1 MPLVEGEVFA
11 GYTIVRSLG
20 AGGMGEVY
28 LVQHPRLPR
37 REALK
42 VLPGELT
49 RDREYRERFDREA
62 AIVAAL
68 WHPNIVALHD
78 RGEFGGQLW
87 ISMDF
92 VDGTDAA
99 RLLRDRPNGL
109 PPDEVVR
116 IVTAVADALDYA
128 HANHMSHRDVKPA
141 NILIAQSNSGA
152 KTGARALLADFGIA
166 RREDD
171 PGNLTATD
179 MTVGT
184 VLYAAPEQLLGEP
197 LDGRADQY
205 ALAATAFHLLSGSP
219 PFQHSNPNVVIS
231 CHLSKP
237 PPAINDR
244 VPELAALGPVFAK
257 ALAKRREERFD
268 SCLDF
273 AHALDHE
280 LEAVARDFG
289 VGQPTVSA
297 PVARRRHRH
306 RKRKVRWPIVVPAI
320 LAVLIIAVAA
330 VMLTGV
336 LHHRQ
341 SSAAAPMGAVPS
353 IAATVPADIRAKGHL
368 TIAVSL
374 PFTPNEFKN
383 EQGQIVGFDVD
394 LMSAIAR
401 TLGLVPDYREMPFES
416 ILPALR
422 EHQLNLG
429 MSSITDTKARE
440 SMVDFVTYF
449 NKGTLWAQRPGPPI
463 DPNAA
468 CGRRVSTLAGS
479 VHDTFEIPAKSVV
492 CAAAGLPPIEKVL
505 FDREDDVTAAVI
517 SGKADAMSA
526 DSPITLFA
534 IKLSGGALVA
544 AGDVF
549 DIEPYG
555 WAVPKGSGLAESL
568 RQALVHLMQTGEY
581 RTIATMWGVDKGMI
595 DTPKING
602 AIR

>member
-11 GYTIVRSLG
+11 GYTILRPLG

-49 RDREYRERFDREA
+49 SDHEYRERFDREA

-78 RGEFGGQLW
+78 RGEFEGQLW

-99 RLLRDRPNGL
+99 RLLRDQPNGL

-116 IVTAVADALDYA
+116 IVTCVADALDYA
-128 HANHMSHRDVKPA
+128 HDNHMSHRDVKPS
-141 NILIAQSNSGA
+141 NILIAQSN
-152 KTGARALLADFGIA
+152 TGTRALLADFGIA

-171 PGNLTATD
+171 PGNLTATN

-205 ALAATAFHLLSGSP
+205 ALAATAFHLLTGSP

-231 CHLSKP
+231 NHLSKP

-244 VPELAALGPVFAK
+244 VPELSALGPVFVK

-268 SCLDF
+268 RCLEF
-273 AHALDHE
+273 AHALEHE

-289 VGQPTVSA
+289 VGQPTASA
-297 PVARRRHRH
+297 PVARRPRH

-320 LAVLIIAVAA
+320 LAVVIIAVAA
-330 VMLTGV
+330 VVVTGV
-336 LHHRQ
+336 LHHPR
-341 SSAAAPMGAVPS
+341 SSPGGGPMGTVAS
-353 IAATVPADIRAKGHL
+353 IAATVPADIKASGHL
-368 TIAVSL
+368 VIGVNV
-374 PFTPNEFKN
+374 PYTPNEFKDS
-383 EQGQIVGFDVD
+383 QGHIVGFDVD
-394 LMSAIAR
+394 LMNAIAR

-416 ILPALR
+416 IIPALQGK
-422 EHQLNLG
+422 QLNLG
-429 MSSITDTKARE
+429 MSSMTDTKGRE

-468 CGRRVSTLAGS
+468 CGRRVGARAGS
-479 VHDTFEIPAKSVV
+479 VHDTRELPAKSAV
-492 CAAAGLPPIEKVL
+492 CVAAGLAPIDNVA
-505 FDREDDVTAAVI
+505 FDHQDDLTAALI
-517 SGKADAMSA
+517 AGKLDAMTA
-526 DSPITLFA
+526 DSPNTGFA
-534 IKLSGGALVA
+534 IKLSGGALVP
-544 AGDVF
+544 AGEVF

-555 WAVPKGSGLAESL
+555 WPVPKGSGLAESL

>member
-11 GYTIVRSLG
+11 GYTILRPLG

-49 RDREYRERFDREA
+49 SDHEYRERFDREA

-78 RGEFGGQLW
+78 RGEFEGQLW

-99 RLLRDRPNGL
+99 RLLRDQPNGL

-116 IVTAVADALDYA
+116 IVTCVADALDYA
-128 HANHMSHRDVKPA
+128 HDNHMSHRDVKPS
-141 NILIAQSNSGA
+141 NILIAQSN
-152 KTGARALLADFGIA
+152 TGTRALLADFGIA

-171 PGNLTATD
+171 PGNLTATN

-205 ALAATAFHLLSGSP
+205 ALAATAFHLLTGSP

-231 CHLSKP
+231 SHLSKP
-237 PPAINDR
+237 PPAIDDLA
-244 VPELAALGPVFAK
+244 PELSALGPVFAK

-268 SCLDF
+268 RCLDF
-273 AHALDHE
+273 AHALEHE

-289 VGQPTVSA
+289 VGEATESA
-297 PVARRRHRH
+297 LVVRPRHRR

-353 IAATVPADIRAKGHL
+353 IAATVPADIRATGHL
-368 TIAVSL
+368 TIAVAL
-374 PFTPNEFKN
+374 PFTPNEFKTC
-383 EQGQIVGFDVD
+383 VRPRACRRSRRCS
-394 LMSAIAR
+394 LTAKMMS
-401 TLGLVPDYREMPFES
+401 
-416 ILPALR
+416 
-422 EHQLNLG
+422 
-429 MSSITDTKARE
+429 
-440 SMVDFVTYF
+440 
-449 NKGTLWAQRPGPPI
+449 PP
-463 DPNAA
+463 
-468 CGRRVSTLAGS
+468 
-479 VHDTFEIPAKSVV
+479 
-492 CAAAGLPPIEKVL
+492 
-505 FDREDDVTAAVI
+505 
-517 SGKADAMSA
+517 
-526 DSPITLFA
+526 
-534 IKLSGGALVA
+534 
-544 AGDVF
+544 
-549 DIEPYG
+549 
-555 WAVPKGSGLAESL
+555 
-568 RQALVHLMQTGEY
+568 Q
-581 RTIATMWGVDKGMI
+581 
-595 DTPKING
+595 
-602 AIR
+602 